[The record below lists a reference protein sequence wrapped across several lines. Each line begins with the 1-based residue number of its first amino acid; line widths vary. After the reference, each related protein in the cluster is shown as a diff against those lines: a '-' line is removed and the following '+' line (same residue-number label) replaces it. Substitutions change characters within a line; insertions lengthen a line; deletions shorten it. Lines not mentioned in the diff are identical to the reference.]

1 MLVFFGGNFFTLCA
15 AVEAYR
21 IVGFDDTKLALGKLY
36 RSYKVAREASAKDD
50 EVDEDGDG
58 VADVKQIDKKELVL
72 RKLGVVAKAVDP
84 ELVADA
90 VSAINIGLMAVVATL
105 RVKFAQCV
113 TLGVSVGDIAH
124 NLASTHLEPVLFEL
138 VPQDYKKWVS
148 PSVKYGCKLAGVSL
162 AWTLQMTISAF
173 HSSSRGA
180 QLFAR
185 GTLSYVVRH
194 KYLKP
199 SAVDEKGKVFNLFIV
214 VFGFVGFWSQF
225 WSGFNLPFPLN
236 ILLLPVRLAEWGLR
250 VLVFMLG

>member
-1 MLVFFGGNFFTLCA
+1 M
-15 AVEAYR
+15 

-50 EVDEDGDG
+50 ELDEDGDG

-124 NLASTHLEPVLFEL
+124 NLASSSNLALRS
-138 VPQDYKKWVS
+138 VPQAWRGVS
-148 PSVKYGCKLAGVSL
+148 PSVKHGCKLAGVSL
-162 AWTLQMTISAF
+162 AWTLRMTISAF

>member
-50 EVDEDGDG
+50 ELDEDGDG

-105 RVKFAQCV
+105 RVKFAQQCV

-138 VPQDYKKWVS
+138 VPQITKSGSRPPSSTGASS
-148 PSVKYGCKLAGVSL
+148 PACR
-162 AWTLQMTISAF
+162 W
-173 HSSSRGA
+173 RGPC
-180 QLFAR
+180 R
-185 GTLSYVVRH
+185 
-194 KYLKP
+194 
-199 SAVDEKGKVFNLFIV
+199 
-214 VFGFVGFWSQF
+214 
-225 WSGFNLPFPLN
+225 
-236 ILLLPVRLAEWGLR
+236 
-250 VLVFMLG
+250 